1 MRFKPWVAAA
11 ALTVFSMAAQAATNL
26 GSIGPGEHAVDISL
40 PTPGAGV
47 FNETLSF
54 SLDSYSHVT
63 GTLSGGTVL
72 GVSYQ
77 RFSEMGNIPVVKV
90 TPTGS
95 TFDLGLLVAPTG
107 IGFESGLYTLNLSG
121 LLDKPAATSMR
132 LTLNVTA
139 VPEVSTWS
147 MLALGLVGIAAVR
160 RRAASSQ
167 A

>member
-1 MRFKPWVAAA
+1 MTFKPWVAAA
-11 ALTVFSMAAQAATNL
+11 ALTVFSVAAQAATNL
-26 GSIGPGEHAVDISL
+26 GSIGPGEHAFDISL
-40 PTPGAGV
+40 SASGTGA

-54 SLDSYSHVT
+54 SLASSSHVT
-63 GTLSGGTVL
+63 GALPGGTVL

-90 TPTGS
+90 TPVGS
-95 TFDLGLLVAPTG
+95 TFDLGLLAAPTG

-121 LLDKPAATSMR
+121 LLDNPAATSMR

-147 MLALGLVGIAAVR
+147 MLVLGLGGMAAVR
-160 RRAASSQ
+160 RRATSSQ